1 MVGNPAQHI
10 CVSTLFPIVMV
21 SLLVA
26 SFVRLVL
33 VGTGIVG
40 GQDLAKLKEL
50 RASLDKVSHK
60 SK

>member
-1 MVGNPAQHI
+1 
-10 CVSTLFPIVMV
+10 MV

-33 VGTGIVG
+33 VGTGMVG